1 MKFSNRELQNF
12 KKKYF
17 ENTCINIW
25 KYLDDECVE
34 ILKKMGITIEKNRL
48 YTEYQYDMIEVD
60 VLKYYYSE
68 KDSSGEP
75 KEKISDIGLSEKEYK
90 KIVKV
95 FDKIANDYNV

>member
-1 MKFSNRELQNF
+1 
-12 KKKYF
+12 
-17 ENTCINIW
+17 
-25 KYLDDECVE
+25 
-34 ILKKMGITIEKNRL
+34 
-48 YTEYQYDMIEVD
+48 MIEVD